1 MNEADIINLLRQ
13 DNEFMRVAR
22 GIDSQDKQGLDGDSL
37 ETQREQGEAYAKA
50 HNIII
55 TGTIILLESASH
67 KTQPMQK
74 VIDVCKDK
82 SKGFQVVA
90 CPKCGKTLSGSA
102 SRDKMG
108 AYYPAYHCSRDGHY
122 FRVPKPEFDKT
133 LEDFVRTITVKPEY
147 VDDII
152 AAIAELWRERQAKQL
167 EANQQRLEHRQSLQ
181 NQIRATVD
189 RMRVVT
195 SETAL
200 AYLEED
206 IVNAENELEELDK
219 EITNQP
225 NLQAEFDQVLQY
237 AKYILEHLSE
247 LLPDLCNPLR
257 KAAFFAAIFNK
268 VPTYDE
274 IKFGTHKNSS
284 LPEVNELFRIRVDDK
299 SFDGDLTGNRTPIA
313 RMKTWCPDR

>member
-1 MNEADIINLLRQ
+1 
-13 DNEFMRVAR
+13 
-22 GIDSQDKQGLDGDSL
+22 
-37 ETQREQGEAYAKA
+37 
-50 HNIII
+50 
-55 TGTIILLESASH
+55 
-67 KTQPMQK
+67 
-74 VIDVCKDK
+74 
-82 SKGFQVVA
+82 
-90 CPKCGKTLSGSA
+90 
-102 SRDKMG
+102 
-108 AYYPAYHCSRDGHY
+108 
-122 FRVPKPEFDKT
+122 
-133 LEDFVRTITVKPEY
+133 
-147 VDDII
+147 
-152 AAIAELWRERQAKQL
+152 
-167 EANQQRLEHRQSLQ
+167 
-181 NQIRATVD
+181 
-189 RMRVVT
+189 MRVVT

-257 KAAFFAAIFNK
+257 KAAFFATIFNK

-313 RMKTWCPDR
+313 RMRT

>member
-1 MNEADIINLLRQ
+1 MPNVIRD
-13 DNEFMRVAR
+13 
-22 GIDSQDKQGLDGDSL
+22 DSL
-37 ETQREQGEAYAKA
+37 PLKRLQAVY
-50 HNIII
+50 
-55 TGTIILLESASH
+55 
-67 KTQPMQK
+67 
-74 VIDVCKDK
+74 
-82 SKGFQVVA
+82 
-90 CPKCGKTLSGSA
+90 
-102 SRDKMG
+102 SRI
-108 AYYPAYHCSRDGHY
+108 
-122 FRVPKPEFDKT
+122 VPKPEFDKT

-167 EANQQRLEHRQSLQ
+167 EANQQRLEYRQSLQ

-200 AYLEED
+200 TYLEED
-206 IVNAENELEELDK
+206 IISAENELAKLDK
-219 EITNQP
+219 EIANQP

-237 AKYILEHLSE
+237 TKYILEHLPE
-247 LLPDLCNPLR
+247 LLLDLCNPLR

-284 LPEVNELFRIRVDDK
+284 LPEVNELFRIRMMINPFMVT
-299 SFDGDLTGNRTPIA
+299 SPGIEPGLLG
-313 RMKTWCPDR
+313 